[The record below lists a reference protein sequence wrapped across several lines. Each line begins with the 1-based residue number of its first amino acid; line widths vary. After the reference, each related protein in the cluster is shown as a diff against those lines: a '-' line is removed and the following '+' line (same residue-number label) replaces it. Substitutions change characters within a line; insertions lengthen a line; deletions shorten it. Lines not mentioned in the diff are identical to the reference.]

1 MSFTALLSAAAIRD
15 LDQVPPRVTPAIIEF
30 IYGPLVG
37 NPHRVGKPLRDD
49 FEGQWSARRGDYRIL
64 YVIDDQAQ
72 EVVVSRIGHRARV
85 YKSR

>member
-64 YVIDDQAQ
+64 YVIDD
-72 EVVVSRIGHRARV
+72 RRR
-85 YKSR
+85 KSS